1 MSGEAHAVEV
11 AHRLLE
17 VGRPQ
22 QALDVL
28 SGAGGSDFEDP
39 FFWWLQAIA
48 RLDLDEPA
56 LAAEAAREGLRQ
68 APEQIPLL
76 DVLSVAETR
85 LGRLAEAEEA
95 ILAALKIDS
104 QAPQLL
110 LSYAHV
116 VARGGQ
122 FDKAERLI
130 DRAAELDPT
139 DPGVTRMRSFVSYL
153 RGRGSD
159 AISRA
164 EELLAEDAE
173 DVHAHRLRGA
183 ALVEKGHLRGAARSF
198 SAAVREDPTDHKLAD
213 TTRRVRATLH
223 PLLWPIWPIYRF
235 GVIGTWIAA
244 VGTIFALRAAGL
256 DAAAAVATI
265 VWIVFVIY
273 SWTVARALQRRFGS
287 NSP

>member
-1 MSGEAHAVEV
+1 MPGEEQALEV

-28 SGAGGSDFEDP
+28 SGAGGPDFEDP

-48 RLDLDEPA
+48 RLDLNEPT
-56 LAAEAAREGLRQ
+56 LAAEAAREGLRR
-68 APEQIPLL
+68 APEQIALL
-76 DVLSVAETR
+76 DVLSVAETK

-95 ILAALKIDS
+95 ILAALDIEP
-104 QAPQLL
+104 QAPRLL
-110 LSYAHV
+110 LTYAHV

-130 DRAAELDPT
+130 DKAAELDPS
-139 DPGVTRMRSFVSYL
+139 DPDVTRMRSFVSYL
-153 RGRGSD
+153 RGRDSD
-159 AISRA
+159 AVSHA

-173 DVHAHRLRGA
+173 DVGAHRLRGA
-183 ALVEKGHLRGAARSF
+183 ALVEKGHLRGAAQSF

-213 TTRRVRATLH
+213 ATRKVSATLH
-223 PLLWPIWPIYRF
+223 PLLWPTWPLYRF

-256 DAAAAVATI
+256 DAAATVATI

-273 SWTVARALQRRFGS
+273 SWIVARVLQRRFGS

>member
-1 MSGEAHAVEV
+1 MPGEEHALEV

-28 SGAGGSDFEDP
+28 SGAGGPDFEDP

-56 LAAEAAREGLRQ
+56 LAAEAAREGLRR
-68 APEQIPLL
+68 APEQIALL
-76 DVLSVAETR
+76 DVLCMAETR

-95 ILAALKIDS
+95 ILAALDIES
-104 QAPQLL
+104 QAPELF
-110 LSYAHV
+110 LSYAQV

-139 DPGVTRMRSFVSYL
+139 DPGIMRMRSFVSFL
-153 RGRGSD
+153 RGRDSD
-159 AISRA
+159 ALSRA
-164 EELLAEDAE
+164 EELLAEDPE

-183 ALVEKGHLRGAARSF
+183 ALVEKGRLRGAAQSF
-198 SAAVREDPTDHKLAD
+198 SAAAREDPTDHKLAD

-223 PLLWPIWPIYRF
+223 PLLWPTWPLYRF
-235 GVIGTWIAA
+235 GVMGTWIAA
-244 VGTIFALRAAGL
+244 VGTIFGLRAAGL
-256 DAAAAVATI
+256 DAAATVAAI

-273 SWTVARALQRRFGS
+273 SWIVVRALQRRFGS
-287 NSP
+287 DSP